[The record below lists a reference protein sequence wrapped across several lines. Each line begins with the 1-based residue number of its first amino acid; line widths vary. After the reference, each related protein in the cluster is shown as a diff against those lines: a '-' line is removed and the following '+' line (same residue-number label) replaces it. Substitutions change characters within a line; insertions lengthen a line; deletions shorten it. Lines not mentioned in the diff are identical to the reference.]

1 MIKSS
6 GMFVKINYKTNG
18 AKKFN
23 IQHRAKNYKDTAVKK
38 YVLCGGSYFRN
49 RGTII
54 LHANNFKEAE
64 EIINNNPFISY
75 EDYSFE
81 ILSKNSISL
90 GHIYH

>member
-1 MIKSS
+1 MTKSS
-6 GMFVKINYKTNG
+6 GMFVKINYKMSG
-18 AKKFN
+18 ANKCQNVHK
-23 IQHRAKNYKDTAVKK
+23 AKQYKDTAVSK

-54 LHANNFKEAE
+54 FHANNLREAE

>member
-1 MIKSS
+1 MTKSS
-6 GMFVKINYKTNG
+6 GMFVKINYKING
-18 AKKFN
+18 NNKFSSE
-23 IQHRAKNYKDTAVKK
+23 HRAKRYKDTTARK

-54 LHANNFKEAE
+54 FHANNFKEAE
-64 EIINNNPFISY
+64 DIISNNPFICY

-90 GHIYH
+90 GNSYN

>member
-1 MIKSS
+1 MTKSS
-6 GMFVKINYKTNG
+6 GMFVKINYKING
-18 AKKFN
+18 DNRFQGEHKAKMC
-23 IQHRAKNYKDTAVKK
+23 KDTAVSK

-54 LHANNFKEAE
+54 FHANNFKEAE
-64 EIINNNPFISY
+64 EIINNNPFIFY

-90 GHIYH
+90 GNTYH

>member
-1 MIKSS
+1 MTKSS

-18 AKKFN
+18 TNKLHGNQKV
-23 IQHRAKNYKDTAVKK
+23 KNYNNTAVSK

-49 RGTII
+49 RGTIVF
-54 LHANNFKEAE
+54 HANNFKEAE
-64 EIINNNPFISY
+64 EIISNNPFVLY

-81 ILSKNSISL
+81 IVSRNSISL

>member
-1 MIKSS
+1 MTKSS
-6 GMFVKINYKTNG
+6 GMFVKINYKING
-18 AKKFN
+18 DNRFQGEHKAKM
-23 IQHRAKNYKDTAVKK
+23 YKDTAVSK

-54 LHANNFKEAE
+54 FHANNFKEAE
-64 EIINNNPFISY
+64 EIINNTPFVFY

-90 GHIYH
+90 GNTYH

>member
-1 MIKSS
+1 MTKSS
-6 GMFVKINYKTNG
+6 GMFVKINYKING
-18 AKKFN
+18 ANKL
-23 IQHRAKNYKDTAVKK
+23 QGEHRAKNYKDTAVKK

-54 LHANNFKEAE
+54 FHANNFKEAE
-64 EIINNNPFISY
+64 EIINNNPFVSY